1 MLDSIPDGDEMKSL
15 LGESLYDVWTQLT
28 ACIDE
33 TYDMDGHGTKAARH
47 GNMSTNIVG
56 AARHCALCMPGK
68 TVWDLWLSL
77 EKRSEQSLKQT
88 KMSMPKRFS
97 RFMKNPRPIMM
108 ENG

>member
-33 TYDMDGHGTKAARH
+33 TYDMERTWNKGGKAWKYEYKYRRAARH
-47 GNMSTNIVG
+47 
-56 AARHCALCMPGK
+56 RALCMHGK
-68 TVWDLWLSL
+68 TVWDLWSSL
-77 EKRSEQSLKQT
+77 EKRNEQNLKRT
-88 KMSMPKRFS
+88 KISMPKRSS

-108 ENG
+108 GSG